1 MFISQHW
8 WAVYRRRSAAEATL
22 AALLAYTSALQQAQ
36 QDGPSLEQLHCCWN
50 SGNFGVI
57 SALSRIIFVTAIKF
71 DCLTFCPPL
80 ITIVM
85 SMGTAGNFH
94 KFHT

>member
-50 SGNFGVI
+50 SGNFGVM
-57 SALSRIIFVTAIKF
+57 V
-71 DCLTFCPPL
+71 
-80 ITIVM
+80 
-85 SMGTAGNFH
+85 H
-94 KFHT
+94 KFCTVTDYFRDSYKIWLPYLLSPINHDWDVNGDSRKLS